1 MAHSTDY
8 FAVDIPT
15 DKSPEEY
22 HWTQRRADLLQEV
35 LETGT
40 PSAVSR
46 TEMGNRYDV
55 DHSQI
60 SRDMDAIAECVEEHL
75 GDTAKLQT
83 KAAFERVLR
92 ELYDADDWRA
102 TKAAWDVVA
111 DWNSWLGDLGE
122 QDREPERSEVEVSG
136 PGAEAAYRV
145 VHDSEDVDEDDAGA
159 GFTSTPVGDDS

>member
-111 DWNSWLGDLGE
+111 DWNQWLGDVGE
-122 QDREPERSEVEVSG
+122 QEREPDRSEVAVTDSSG
-136 PGAEAAYRV
+136 YQV
-145 VHDSEDVDEDDAGA
+145 IHDEDDVNEDEA
-159 GFTSTPVGDDS
+159 GFTSTPVTGNEDSED

>member
-46 TEMGNRYDV
+46 TEMGKRYDV

-60 SRDMDAIAECVEEHL
+60 SRDMDAIAECVDEHL

-92 ELYDADDWRA
+92 ELYEADDWRA

-111 DWNSWLGDLGE
+111 DWNQWLGDVGE
-122 QDREPERSEVEVSG
+122 QEREPDRSEVAVTDSSG
-136 PGAEAAYRV
+136 YQV
-145 VHDSEDVDEDDAGA
+145 IHDEDDVNEDEA
-159 GFTSTPVGDDS
+159 GFTSTPVTGNEDSED

>member
-15 DKSPEEY
+15 DKPPEEY

-60 SRDMDAIAECVEEHL
+60 SRDMDAIAECVEENL

-111 DWNSWLGDLGE
+111 DWNQWLGDVGE
-122 QDREPERSEVEVSG
+122 QEREPDRSEVAVTDSSG
-136 PGAEAAYRV
+136 YQV
-145 VHDSEDVDEDDAGA
+145 VHDEDDVNEDEA
-159 GFTSTPVGDDS
+159 GFTSTPEAGGEDGES